1 MDPKTVWNRYFGH
14 TGFRPGQETLIDG
27 ILFGRDVM
35 GIMPTG
41 GGKSVCYQIPALLL
55 PGTTLAIS
63 PPISLMKDQVTA
75 LRESNISAVFL
86 SSSYVGAAL
95 IVRVLRGSRD
105 LRIRELGLEEL
116 STFGLLK
123 ETSRGLV
130 DQYIDRLV
138 EQELL
143 IEAAH
148 STLRT
153 THKAAAVLFLGE
165 QVTMLTRMETGRFVN
180 AGAGWNTYKFR
191 EPFDGVPSVVC
202 QALNFQGWVEIKN
215 VTTEGFLYCLRKPNF
230 AAGKAGSVAAGSV
243 TTGQFYTASG
253 TSSSSAHAEHTLVS
267 GVTLPVVTMPT
278 LPTATLTTTANQI
291 EIHYMAIEYGGD
303 R

>member
-1 MDPKTVWNRYFGH
+1 MIPLPKIGELTEVNIYNL
-14 TGFRPGQETLIDG
+14 QYSS
-27 ILFGRDVM
+27 
-35 GIMPTG
+35 
-41 GGKSVCYQIPALLL
+41 KQI
-55 PGTTLAIS
+55 
-63 PPISLMKDQVTA
+63 
-75 LRESNISAVFL
+75 
-86 SSSYVGAAL
+86 
-95 IVRVLRGSRD
+95 
-105 LRIRELGLEEL
+105 
-116 STFGLLK
+116 
-123 ETSRGLV
+123 
-130 DQYIDRLV
+130 
-138 EQELL
+138 
-143 IEAAH
+143 
-148 STLRT
+148 
-153 THKAAAVLFLGE
+153 AAAVGKSPVVQLSEDRRQTWWIWDIASMSYKDTGVVAYLGDINE
-165 QVTMLTRMETGRFVN
+165 AKTSAARAEASATAAREAAKEAAESAAEARKHGSAEGGGGAEPNELEDYSMETGRFVN

-291 EIHYMAIEYGGD
+291 EIHYIAIEYGGD